1 MKLIYCEKG
10 KKYNSGVNVKTL
22 MTVDTS
28 MIGEIM
34 TLYETN
40 SGKLYLKNRNGVIL
54 DVEPIRGINF
64 EYIV

>member
-10 KKYNSGVNVKTL
+10 KKYNSGVNVITL
-22 MTVDTS
+22 TTLDTNV
-28 MIGEIM
+28 IGDII

-64 EYIV
+64 EYII